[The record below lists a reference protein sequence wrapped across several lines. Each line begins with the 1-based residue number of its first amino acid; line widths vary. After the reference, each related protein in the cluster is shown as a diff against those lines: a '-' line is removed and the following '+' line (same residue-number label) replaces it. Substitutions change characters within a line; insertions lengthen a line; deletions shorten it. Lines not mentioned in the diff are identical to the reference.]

1 MSDLHVCT
9 VLTGRVQPSIT
20 VLHCCVVLWSPHMG
34 RWRQFLTANI
44 AKSLLEPRAGLWFRA
59 LPQASNCC
67 LCVFIMLLSCET
79 QYYSVYEWYKCYIER
94 MNISLPQHQTLPNI
108 LTQSISEVWALMFS
122 QFKWKCPLVLSLRR
136 QTLVQFQ
143 VALTNSV
150 CWTETYGNITILC
163 LLHHFNIHIKELLY
177 YEQSF
182 HSEWIELLGL
192 YCRELL

>member
-79 QYYSVYEWYKCYIER
+79 QHYSVYEWYKCYIER

-122 QFKWKCPLVLSLRR
+122 QFKWKCPLVLS
-136 QTLVQFQ
+136 QTDSGTVSGSIDKLSVLNWDIWKHYHTVFTTSFQ
-143 VALTNSV
+143 YSYKGTALLWTNFSFWMN
-150 CWTETYGNITILC
+150 WTVRIIL
-163 LLHHFNIHIKELLY
+163 
-177 YEQSF
+177 
-182 HSEWIELLGL
+182 
-192 YCRELL
+192 